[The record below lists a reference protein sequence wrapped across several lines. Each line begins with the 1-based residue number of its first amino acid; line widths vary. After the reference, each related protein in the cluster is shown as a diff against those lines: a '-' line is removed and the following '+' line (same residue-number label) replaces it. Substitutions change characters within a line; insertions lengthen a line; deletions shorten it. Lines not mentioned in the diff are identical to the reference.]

1 MDDYVKRL
9 FRRKIL
15 NLSAAAFILLIGIL
29 VEMFIPF

>member
-15 NLSAAAFILLIGIL
+15 NLSAAALILLVGTL
-29 VEMFIPF
+29 VEMLLSS

>member
-15 NLSAAAFILLIGIL
+15 NLSAAAFILLTGIF
-29 VEMFIPF
+29 VEMFILS